1 MKLEKE
7 IRIKSEQG
15 ISDDAVMNLVSSVI
29 AQGKISNNGNSYC
42 YVTQFSY
49 NGCKYMVEAN
59 SKTKSTMFYVYKV
72 KGGKN
77 EA

>member
-15 ISDDAVMNLVSSVI
+15 ISDDIVMNLVSSVI
-29 AQGKISNNGNSYC
+29 AQGKISNYGKSYC
-42 YVTQFSY
+42 YATQLTC
-49 NGCKYMVEAN
+49 NGCEYMVEAN

>member
-29 AQGKISNNGNSYC
+29 AQGKISNDGNSYC
-42 YVTQFSY
+42 YATQFSY

-59 SKTKSTMFYVYKV
+59 DKSKSTMFYVYKV